1 MANYIVF
8 VNPTCIARPQCLPW
22 QVLLSL
28 VAGVSLSHFL
38 VSSQIFLFCFMEI
51 IDYAV
56 VAAFLVGVLLLGIR
70 LSKKAGK
77 STDEFIL
84 AGRKLPW
91 WLAGTSISATGLNA
105 STMLQDSRKIRQ
117 DGISGMWF
125 TWGNAIS
132 LMFGTVWFSRLW
144 RRAGFTTQMEFYHA
158 RYRGC
163 APTLCRFYDVVV
175 YGIVSASIWASTGLV
190 GMKKVAHVLLGLP
203 PTVAM
208 LGVEVDSGTVV
219 VLALVIVTLAY
230 SAASGVYGVVWT
242 DLLEFFIAL
251 FVSYLLFWEVF
262 GEVGWNVGLRE
273 KLEGLGPQGDR
284 ILQLLPTFGPVL
296 LYYLIINPILNQGG
310 YNPHIQRYLGMKD
323 EREVVRA
330 AVFNAVLNFGLRPW
344 PFYMCGLCGIFLISD
359 TAILERFP
367 AVLSPAG
374 ELLPDHEMVF
384 PMLVTQ
390 YLPAGLV
397 GLMAAGFLSAFMSSF
412 DTNIHNSTAIVVNDL
427 YRPYL
432 RPNRKE
438 EHYVKAS
445 RVYMVI
451 VAALASV
458 IGIMVDD
465 ILSLVMFAY
474 AVMTSA
480 GWVKILRFVWWRVN
494 GAAELAAQASSLIL
508 TVVIISPLGEPLV
521 RTFMDMTGQSGND
534 GFFVVRNLLLI
545 GVSTL
550 VSLAAIFCT
559 KPEPMDHLVDFYR
572 RVRPFGW
579 WAPVREA
586 CGDDVPEPDSMTIM
600 GVLTIGSLAFI
611 FGIVFSAL
619 GFLLVFW
626 TLAACSIASAVI
638 GWVMM
643 TWGLAR
649 LHPAREEI
657 VD

>member
-1 MANYIVF
+1 
-8 VNPTCIARPQCLPW
+8 
-22 QVLLSL
+22 
-28 VAGVSLSHFL
+28 
-38 VSSQIFLFCFMEI
+38 MEI
-51 IDYAV
+51 VDYVV
-56 VAAFLVGVLLLGIR
+56 VAVFLLGVLMLGIR
-70 LSKKAGK
+70 LSKKAGS

-117 DGISGMWF
+117 DGIAGMWF

-158 RYRGC
+158 RYRGR
-163 APTLCRFYDVVV
+163 APTICRFYDVVV

-203 PTVAM
+203 PTVTL
-208 LGVEVDSGTVV
+208 LGMELESGTVV
-219 VLALVIVTLAY
+219 VVVLVVITLIY

-242 DLLEFFIAL
+242 DLIEFFIAL
-251 FVSYLLFWEVF
+251 FVSYVLLWKVF

-273 KLEGLGPQGDR
+273 KLEGLGAQGDH
-284 ILQLLPTFGPVL
+284 ILQLLPAFGPVL
-296 LYYLIINPILNQGG
+296 LYYLILNPILNQGG

-344 PFYMCGLCGIFLISD
+344 PFYMCGLCGIFLVSD
-359 TAILERFP
+359 AAILEQFAP
-367 AVLSPAG
+367 IVSPAG

-397 GLMAAGFLSAFMSSF
+397 GLMVAGFLSAFMSSF

-432 RPNRKE
+432 KPNRE
-438 EHYVKAS
+438 EQHYVRAS
-445 RVYMVI
+445 RVYMV
-451 VAALASV
+451 VVTALASIV
-458 IGIMVDD
+458 GIMVDD
-465 ILSLVMFAY
+465 ILSLVMLAY

-494 GAAELAAQASSLIL
+494 GAAELAAQASSLTL
-508 TVVIISPLGEPLV
+508 TVLIISPWGEPIV
-521 RTFMDMTGQSGND
+521 RSLMDLTGQSGND

-550 VSLAAIFCT
+550 VSLVAILFT

-579 WAPVREA
+579 WGPVREA
-586 CGDDVPEPDSMTIM
+586 CGEDVPQPDSMKAM
-600 GVLTIGSLAFI
+600 SVLTIGSLAFI
-611 FGIVFSAL
+611 FGIVFSVL
-619 GFLLVFW
+619 GFLLAFW
-626 TLAACSIASAVI
+626 TLAACSIASAVV
-638 GWVMM
+638 GWFVMK
-643 TWGLAR
+643 WGLAQ
-649 LHPAREEI
+649 LHPLGEETAK
-657 VD
+657 